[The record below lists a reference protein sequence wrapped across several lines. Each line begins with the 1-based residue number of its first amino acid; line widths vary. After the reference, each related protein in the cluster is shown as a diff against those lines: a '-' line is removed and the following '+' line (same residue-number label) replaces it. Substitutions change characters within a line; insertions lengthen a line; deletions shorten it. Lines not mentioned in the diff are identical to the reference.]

1 MQDGLIIEGAL
12 PRTIALL
19 NLLCKLI
26 TKEGKL
32 LLNRSG
38 PAKTSEIKMASRAD
52 QFNGAINLKVTGE
65 FAWLY
70 TCLCF

>member
-1 MQDGLIIEGAL
+1 
-12 PRTIALL
+12 
-19 NLLCKLI
+19 
-26 TKEGKL
+26 
-32 LLNRSG
+32 
-38 PAKTSEIKMASRAD
+38 MASRAD